1 MWRTKKPYIELC
13 TMIQEAKKKMKHP
26 NFKARADARK
36 HYEKLLKEKRDYE
49 MFQERGKIC

>member
-1 MWRTKKPYIELC
+1 
-13 TMIQEAKKKMKHP
+13 MIQEAKKKMKHP